1 MLPTIRHD
9 EYLYPVP
16 KFDLSRK
23 DVKNFMTQ
31 LTCFHEQFA
40 DCFPR
45 SESRD
50 HFFKYMA
57 GQL

>member
-16 KFDLSRK
+16 KFDISRK
-23 DVKNFMTQ
+23 DVKNFMTE

-40 DCFPR
+40 DRFPR
-45 SESRD
+45 SESRE
-50 HFFKYMA
+50 HFFN
-57 GQL
+57 QHR